1 MKTYFK
7 SILLYTMLLLS
18 ALSVKAKSTS
28 ERMSNMEVLSW
39 NNCLTLP
46 SFNSMP
52 NKGIAG
58 AFFGFSNDWL
68 VLAGGTNFPD
78 SVPWKGGT
86 KQWHKTAYIKQAGSA
101 DQEWIV
107 LPNTLP
113 HPLAYGASIQ
123 IKQGIL
129 CIGGCGDRQCYSDVF
144 LLKVQ
149 NGSVE
154 IDKNWPSL
162 PVPLANMTSSLLDNK
177 IFVAGGQESVDAPIA
192 SKHFFMLDLSIGRR
206 ECR

>member
-58 AFFGFSNDWL
+58 AFFGFSMIGWSWQVEQTSPIPYLGKEEQN
-68 VLAGGTNFPD
+68 
-78 SVPWKGGT
+78 SGT
-86 KQWHKTAYIKQAGSA
+86 KLHILNRQVLLIK
-101 DQEWIV
+101 
-107 LPNTLP
+107 
-113 HPLAYGASIQ
+113 
-123 IKQGIL
+123 
-129 CIGGCGDRQCYSDVF
+129 
-144 LLKVQ
+144 
-149 NGSVE
+149 NG
-154 IDKNWPSL
+154 
-162 PVPLANMTSSLLDNK
+162 
-177 IFVAGGQESVDAPIA
+177 
-192 SKHFFMLDLSIGRR
+192 
-206 ECR
+206 

>member
-1 MKTYFK
+1 MAGLGRWNKLPRFRT
-7 SILLYTMLLLS
+7 L
-18 ALSVKAKSTS
+18 
-28 ERMSNMEVLSW
+28 ERR
-39 NNCLTLP
+39 
-46 SFNSMP
+46 
-52 NKGIAG
+52 NK
-58 AFFGFSNDWL
+58 
-68 VLAGGTNFPD
+68 
-78 SVPWKGGT
+78 

-192 SKHFFMLDLSIGRR
+192 SKHFFMLDLSDKGRLEVSSSLAGSSTWLCSQR
-206 ECR
+206 SPK

>member
-129 CIGGCGDRQCYSDVF
+129 CIGGCGDRQYNKCYHSNTNDTLPMCTF
-144 LLKVQ
+144 AALH
-149 NGSVE
+149 N
-154 IDKNWPSL
+154 NW
-162 PVPLANMTSSLLDNK
+162 
-177 IFVAGGQESVDAPIA
+177 IY
-192 SKHFFMLDLSIGRR
+192 FMLFDRIFLKLSIC
-206 ECR
+206 ETK

>member
-39 NNCLTLP
+39 NTCLTLP

-107 LPNTLP
+107 L
-113 HPLAYGASIQ
+113 
-123 IKQGIL
+123 
-129 CIGGCGDRQCYSDVF
+129 
-144 LLKVQ
+144 LKFPT
-149 NGSVE
+149 
-154 IDKNWPSL
+154 PSYQL
-162 PVPLANMTSSLLDNK
+162 
-177 IFVAGGQESVDAPIA
+177 FE
-192 SKHFFMLDLSIGRR
+192 
-206 ECR
+206 

>member
-58 AFFGFSNDWL
+58 AFFG
-68 VLAGGTNFPD
+68 A
-78 SVPWKGGT
+78 SVVVAIDNVT
-86 KQWHKTAYIKQAGSA
+86 VT
-101 DQEWIV
+101 
-107 LPNTLP
+107 
-113 HPLAYGASIQ
+113 
-123 IKQGIL
+123 
-129 CIGGCGDRQCYSDVF
+129 YSYLRF
-144 LLKVQ
+144 RT
-149 NGSVE
+149 
-154 IDKNWPSL
+154 
-162 PVPLANMTSSLLDNK
+162 VP
-177 IFVAGGQESVDAPIA
+177 
-192 SKHFFMLDLSIGRR
+192 
-206 ECR
+206 